1 MIIMTWRT
9 VILSADSK
17 LSLRMNHL
25 VVAGEEV
32 VRIPLSEIGT
42 VIIENPNIVLT
53 GHIINALSENRITTI
68 LCDTYHNPK
77 SHINLVYGHHRQ
89 SKIIKEQFDW
99 STEMKDYLW
108 KHIIKQKIY
117 NQQQVLLRYNK
128 EEKYEMFDNY
138 IEEVQPGDI
147 TNREGHAAKVYFNQ
161 LFGPGFI
168 RSYEDPVNWALNYGY
183 SLILSLFN
191 RTIVSKGLL
200 TEVGIHHTNQFNQFN
215 LASDFME
222 VYRPMVDY
230 IVKKSVHEY
239 FGPKEKRGLIEIF
252 NSKVYIRNSKHY
264 LPNSVNLY
272 VEGLSK
278 FLLSGDVKKMVFPEF
293 EYS

>member
-1 MIIMTWRT
+1 MTWRT
-9 VILSADSK
+9 VILSAESK

-53 GHIINALSENRITTI
+53 GHIINALSENKVTTI

-77 SHINLVYGHHRQ
+77 SHINLIYGHHRQ

-99 STEMKDYLW
+99 SEDAKSYLW
-108 KHIIKQKIY
+108 QQIIKQKIY
-117 NQQQVLLRYNK
+117 NQQQVLVACGRI
-128 EEKYEMFDNY
+128 EKYEMFNEY
-138 IEEVQPGDI
+138 IEDVRLSDT

-161 LFGPGFI
+161 LFGPGFT
-168 RSYEDPVNWALNYGY
+168 RSFEEPTNWALNYGY

-200 TEVGIHHTNQFNQFN
+200 TEVGIHHANQFNQFN

-222 VYRPMVDY
+222 VYRPMIDY
-230 IVKKSVHEY
+230 IVKQNVFDY
-239 FGPKEKRGLIEIF
+239 FGPKEKRILIEIF
-252 NSKVYIRNSKHY
+252 NHKVLIRNSNHY

-272 VEGLSK
+272 VDGLTK
-278 FLLSGDVKKMVFPEF
+278 FLKSRDPKKIYFPEF
-293 EYS
+293 EYC